1 MILLLDVKNFT
12 TGYNKITIIRDVS
25 INVET
30 GKIISIIG
38 RNGVGKSTLMKGI
51 MGILPAKDGTIT
63 LNEKNITKA
72 KTYTRA
78 NLGIGYVPQGHGVFP
93 NLTVE
98 ENIRMGESISK
109 GKKSS
114 DFDVIYN
121 YFPRIKERLNQKAG
135 TLSGGERAQLSIGR
149 ALIGQPELLI
159 LDEPSE
165 GIQPNIILTIGDI
178 IKQINRDLGLTVLLV
193 EQHIGLIKSLA
204 DTCYAMD
211 KGSIVGEHAAD
222 ELTSELIQKY
232 LSV

>member
-1 MILLLDVKNFT
+1 MLDVKNFT
-12 TGYNKITIIRDVS
+12 TGYDKITIIRDVS
-25 INVET
+25 IDVET

-51 MGILPAKDGTIT
+51 MGILPAKNGTIT
-63 LNEKNITKA
+63 LNDKNITKT

-114 DFDVIYN
+114 DFEVIYHF
-121 YFPRIKERLNQKAG
+121 FPRIKERLNQKAG

-165 GIQPNIILTIGDI
+165 GIQPNIILSIGDI

>member
-1 MILLLDVKNFT
+1 VIGLLDVHNFT
-12 TGYNKITIIRDVS
+12 TGYKKIKIIRDVS
-25 INVET
+25 IHVQK
-30 GKIISIIG
+30 GKVISIIG

-51 MGILPAKDGTIT
+51 MGLLPAQTGRIIFNNKD
-63 LNEKNITKA
+63 ITKV
-72 KTYTRA
+72 KTYARA

-98 ENIRMGESISK
+98 ENIRMGQSINTK
-109 GKKSS
+109 VKSS
-114 DFDVIYN
+114 EFEMIYN
-121 YFPRIKERLNQKAG
+121 YFPRIKERLTQKAG

-178 IKQINRDLGLTVLLV
+178 IKQINKDIGLTVLIV
-193 EQHIGLIKSLA
+193 EQHIGLIKNLA
-204 DTCYAMD
+204 DSCYAMD
-211 KGSIVGEHAAD
+211 KGSIVGEHPAT